1 MEKHLTSDR
10 VNRHQTLNSEH
21 AKTKRLH
28 LLLQERRVL
37 RHAIAAKIFAMEQV
51 QSIQAFTS
59 LLP

>member
-10 VNRHQTLNSEH
+10 ANRHQTLNLEH
-21 AKTKRLH
+21 AKTRRLP
-28 LLLQERRVL
+28 LLLQEQRVL
-37 RHAIAAKIFAMEQV
+37 RHVIAVKIFAMEPV